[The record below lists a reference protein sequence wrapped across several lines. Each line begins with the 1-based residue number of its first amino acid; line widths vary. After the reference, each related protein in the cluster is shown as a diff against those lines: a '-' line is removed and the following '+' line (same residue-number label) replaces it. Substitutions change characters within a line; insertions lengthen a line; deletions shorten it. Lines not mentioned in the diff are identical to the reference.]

1 MANGAMNVSPSQ
13 AAQQPAQG
21 QNYNQLRNQYRGLAG
36 KSDARSQQQ
45 RRELMKQMQQ
55 ARRSQQQ
62 QGQTQQSPYQGAF
75 EPIGQSVTQQ
85 LGYMQ
90 QQGQFQPGSFQDQM
104 NQAYGNVMQQ
114 FEQTTGPQFQR
125 EQADFAQMAAE
136 RGLDPNSEAYRSLQG
151 QLAQRQDL
159 ARQQAMNQ
167 ALQSAYGVQEQ
178 AFGQAKDVYQM
189 PATMLGQLG
198 GYYGEMGQ
206 QGRFGQELAFK
217 RKEGQLDRAQRLKEL
232 QMQLNAPRGGGGG
245 GLSFEQQRQL
255 QQEAIAGNIAAQM
268 ALGGGQ
274 QQQRQPNWWET
285 AAGSFFGQLPSAI
298 MGK

>member
-36 KSDARSQQQ
+36 KGDARSQQQ

-55 ARRSQQQ
+55 ARRSQKQ
-62 QGQTQQSPYQGAF
+62 QGPTQQSPYQQAF
-75 EPIGQSVTQQ
+75 EPIGESVTQQ
-85 LGYMQ
+85 LGYLQ

-125 EQADFAQMAAE
+125 EQAEFAQMAAE

-151 QLAQRQDL
+151 QLSQRQDL

-167 ALQSAYGVQEQ
+167 ALQSAYGVQDQ
-178 AFGQAKDVYQM
+178 MFGQQKDIYQM
-189 PATMLGQLG
+189 PATMLNTLG

-245 GLSFEQQRQL
+245 GLSLQDHFALSDRQTAN
-255 QQEAIAGNIAAQM
+255 QIAAGL

-298 MGK
+298 MGR

>member
-1 MANGAMNVSPSQ
+1 MSNGAMNVSPSQ

-151 QLAQRQDL
+151 QLTQRQDL

-167 ALQSAYGVQEQ
+167 ALQSAYGVQDQ
-178 AFGQAKDVYQM
+178 IFGQQKDIYQM
-189 PATMLGQLG
+189 PATMLNTLG

-217 RKEGQLDRAQRLKEL
+217 RKEGQLDRAQRLKEI

-285 AAGSFFGQLPSAI
+285 AAGSFFGQLPNAI
-298 MGK
+298 MGR

>member
-36 KSDARSQQQ
+36 KGDARSQQQ

-55 ARRSQQQ
+55 ARRSQNQ

-75 EPIGQSVTQQ
+75 EPIGQSVNQQ
-85 LGYMQ
+85 LGYLQ

-125 EQADFAQMAAE
+125 EQADFQQMAAE

-151 QLAQRQDL
+151 QLSQRQDL

-167 ALQSAYGVQEQ
+167 ALQSAYGVQDQ
-178 AFGQAKDVYQM
+178 IFGQQKDIYQM
-189 PATMLGQLG
+189 PAVMLGQLG

-217 RKEGQLDRAQRLKEL
+217 RKEGQLDRAQRTKEL
-232 QMQLNAPRGGGGG
+232 QMQLNAPRGGGG

-255 QQEAIAGNIAAQM
+255 QQEAIAGSMAANM
-268 ALGGGQ
+268 AMGGGQ

>member
-1 MANGAMNVSPSQ
+1 MAN
-13 AAQQPAQG
+13 G

-55 ARRSQQQ
+55 ARRSEKQ
-62 QGQTQQSPYQGAF
+62 QGQTQQSPYQQAF

-85 LGYMQ
+85 LGYLQ

-125 EQADFAQMAAE
+125 EQAEFAQMAAE

-151 QLAQRQDL
+151 QLSQRQDL

-167 ALQSAYGVQEQ
+167 ALQSAYGCL
-178 AFGQAKDVYQM
+178 
-189 PATMLGQLG
+189 P
-198 GYYGEMGQ
+198 
-206 QGRFGQELAFK
+206 
-217 RKEGQLDRAQRLKEL
+217 
-232 QMQLNAPRGGGGG
+232 NASYDAWPT
-245 GLSFEQQRQL
+245 
-255 QQEAIAGNIAAQM
+255 
-268 ALGGGQ
+268 
-274 QQQRQPNWWET
+274 WWLLRRDGPT
-285 AAGSFFGQLPSAI
+285 GSIWSGI
-298 MGK
+298 GV

>member
-1 MANGAMNVSPSQ
+1 MANGAMNVSPSKV
-13 AAQQPAQG
+13 AQQPAQG

-62 QGQTQQSPYQGAF
+62 QGQTQQSPYQMPQQG
-75 EPIGQSVTQQ
+75 IGQGINQY

-90 QQGQFQPGSFQDQM
+90 QQGQFQPGSFGEQM
-104 NQAYGNVMQQ
+104 NKAYGDVMQQ
-114 FEQTTGPQFQR
+114 FQQTTGPQFQR
-125 EQADFAQMAAE
+125 EQAEFAQMAAE

-151 QLAQRQDL
+151 QLSRRQDL

-167 ALQSAYGVQEQ
+167 ASQAAQAVQAQGFEQ
-178 AFGQAKDVYQM
+178 AAQQYQM
-189 PATMLGQLG
+189 PAQMLGQFAPF
-198 GYYGEMGQ
+198 YGQMGEDVRQQNLLAFQGQ
-206 QGRFGQELAFK
+206 QGA
-217 RKEGQLDRAQRLKEL
+217 LDRATQIKLANIQAQAAR
-232 QMQLNAPRGGGGG
+232 GGGG
-245 GLSFEQQRQL
+245 GLSLQDQMALLDRQTAN
-255 QQEAIAGNIAAQM
+255 QIAAGL

-274 QQQRQPNWWET
+274 QQQRQPNWRET

>member
-13 AAQQPAQG
+13 TAQQPAQG
-21 QNYNQLRNQYRGLAG
+21 GSFDQLRKQYRGLAG

-55 ARRSQQQ
+55 ARRQQP
-62 QGQTQQSPYQGAF
+62 QGQTQQSPYQSAF

-104 NQAYGNVMQQ
+104 DQAYGNVMRQ

-189 PATMLGQLG
+189 PATMLGELG

-217 RKEGQLDRAQRLKEL
+217 RKEGQLDRAQRLKEV
-232 QMQLNAPRGGGGG
+232 QMQLNARRGGGG
-245 GLSFEQQRQL
+245 GLSLQDQMALSDRQT
-255 QQEAIAGNIAAQM
+255 ANAIAAQM

-274 QQQRQPNWWET
+274 EQQRQPNWWET
-285 AAGSFFGQLPSAI
+285 GAATIAGQIPNII
-298 MGK
+298 MGR